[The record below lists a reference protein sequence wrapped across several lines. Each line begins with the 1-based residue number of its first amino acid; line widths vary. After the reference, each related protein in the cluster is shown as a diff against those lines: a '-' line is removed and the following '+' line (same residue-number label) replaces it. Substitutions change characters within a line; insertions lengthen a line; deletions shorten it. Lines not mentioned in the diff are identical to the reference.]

1 MTMAFN
7 NLFKLFTGSGLKK
20 RTWQDICS
28 DVLRLKDDAMVLKLA
43 DEILLRYQNFTDE
56 EKLDFFQF
64 LLTEFG
70 ADQAMI
76 TTTIDA
82 YLADPSPN
90 QLQQLNLATRPS
102 RRKFFE
108 ILNMCTAGMRSLLEM
123 RVTASRLAREYP
135 ELAAIDGDL
144 EILLRNW
151 FNRGLLTL
159 QRIDWHTP
167 AFVLEKLIEYE
178 AVHEITGW
186 DDLRMRV
193 SRGRRCY
200 AFFHPVLPG
209 EPIIFVQVALTNGM
223 VSNIAELIGET
234 AVSANESDADTAIFY
249 SISNCQVGLRGIA
262 FGDMLI
268 KQVTDLI
275 TAESPFIKS
284 FATLSPVPGFA
295 KWVDRILARDDDADQ
310 VAKLEQL
317 KEADWSTD
325 QSEIKQW
332 LLPLCAQY
340 LTSTDD
346 VGRPLNSVARFH
358 LRNGA
363 RLERIC
369 WQGHVATHGIEE
381 SYGLLVNY
389 VYDLASVTKNHESYV
404 YDEVVVTSSSV
415 KQLAK
420 KAGNASS

>member
-1 MTMAFN
+1 MAFG
-7 NLFKLFTGSGLKK
+7 NLIKLFTGTGLKK
-20 RTWQDICS
+20 RTWQDICA

-43 DEILLRYQNFTDE
+43 DEILLRYESFDDE
-56 EKLDFFQF
+56 EKLEFFQF

-70 ADQAMI
+70 ADKDAI
-76 TTTIDA
+76 AIAIDA
-82 YLADPSPN
+82 YVAEPNPN

-102 RRKFFE
+102 RRQFFE
-108 ILNMCTAGMRSLLEM
+108 VLNMCRTGMQSLLAM
-123 RVTASRLAREYP
+123 RTTVSRLMRNHP
-135 ELAAIDGDL
+135 QLSAIDGDL

-159 QRIDWHTP
+159 QRIDWHTS

-193 SRGRRCY
+193 SQGRRCY

-209 EPIIFVQVALTNGM
+209 EPIIFVQVALTSGL
-223 VSNIAELIGET
+223 VSNIADLIGKQAIRHT
-234 AVSANESDADTAIFY
+234 ESEADTAIFY

-268 KQVTDLI
+268 KQVADLI
-275 TAESPFIKS
+275 SAELPFIKS

-295 KWVDRILARDDDADQ
+295 QWLDQYLCSATAGEEGVARLA
-310 VAKLEQL
+310 QL
-317 KEADWSTD
+317 RSTDWSSE
-325 QSEIKQW
+325 QGEIKQW
-332 LLPLCAQY
+332 LLPLCAHY

-346 VGRPLNSVARFH
+346 AGRPVNSVARFH

-363 RLERIC
+363 RLENIC
-369 WQGHVATHGIEE
+369 WRGHVADRGIND
-381 SYGLLVNY
+381 SYGVLVNY
-389 VYDLASVTKNHESYV
+389 VYDLSSVTKNHESYV
-404 YDEVVVTSSSV
+404 YEKVVAMSNAV

-420 KAGNASS
+420 KGSS

>member
-1 MTMAFN
+1 
-7 NLFKLFTGSGLKK
+7 
-20 RTWQDICS
+20 
-28 DVLRLKDDAMVLKLA
+28 
-43 DEILLRYQNFTDE
+43 
-56 EKLDFFQF
+56 
-64 LLTEFG
+64 
-70 ADQAMI
+70 
-76 TTTIDA
+76 
-82 YLADPSPN
+82 
-90 QLQQLNLATRPS
+90 
-102 RRKFFE
+102 
-108 ILNMCTAGMRSLLEM
+108 
-123 RVTASRLAREYP
+123 
-135 ELAAIDGDL
+135 
-144 EILLRNW
+144 
-151 FNRGLLTL
+151 
-159 QRIDWHTP
+159 
-167 AFVLEKLIEYE
+167 
-178 AVHEITGW
+178 
-186 DDLRMRV
+186 MRV

-209 EPIIFVQVALTNGM
+209 EPIIFVQVALTNGL

-234 AVSANESDADTAIFY
+234 AVCANESEADTAIFY

-284 FATLSPVPGFA
+284 FATLSPIPGFA
-295 KWVDRILARDDDADQ
+295 KWVDGTLARDDDAAQ
-310 VAKLEQL
+310 AVKL

-325 QSEIKQW
+325 QSDIKQW

-381 SYGLLVNY
+381 SYGLLANY